1 MCPEKKNWIEMDG
14 WQSQDFRCLVLYGP
28 KWGNEDKV
36 HEVEDIE
43 FFATSKKEI
52 NASWNDYNYKD
63 VSWIPTGLHY
73 VFIRDKI
80 KRSEMIVDHG
90 DGGQKMFDIMTFNKS
105 LKVAW
110 IVNYIFEDC

>member
-1 MCPEKKNWIEMDG
+1 MGG

-73 VFIRDKI
+73 VFIRDQI

-90 DGGQKMFDIMTFNKS
+90 DGGQQMFDIMTFNKS